1 MSRVENLVII
11 AKIMITLP
19 FVVVVWPFY
28 AAAHIVASLFYTVP
42 LAIRWVAVVFRMHD
56 VVDAMN
62 VLLYGSVTVSR
73 PKSPTIV
80 KFKD

>member
-1 MSRVENLVII
+1 MSMRENLVIMD
-11 AKIMITLP
+11 KILITLP
-19 FVVVVWPFY
+19 FAVVVWPFY
-28 AAAHIVASLFYTVP
+28 AAAYIVASLFYAIP
-42 LAIRWVAVVFRMHD
+42 LAIRRVAMVFRMHD
-56 VVDAMN
+56 VVDTMN

>member
-1 MSRVENLVII
+1 MI
-11 AKIMITLP
+11 AREILALLFKILITLP
-19 FVVVVWPFY
+19 FAVVVWPFY
-28 AAAHIVASLFYTVP
+28 AAAYLVASLFYTIP
-42 LAIRWVAVVFRMHD
+42 LAIRRVAIVFRMHD
-56 VVDAMN
+56 VVDTMN